1 MMDREVWGTSTKL
14 CILTPPA
21 SAYLTCKNNR
31 LRTPARSSGGE
42 ARHVASLP
50 ACASAA
56 RRPSPVSSPRTERR
70 GAHSSGAERA
80 SSCSGALDDETLPV
94 PGRGS
99 VGCSLHPLHEAS
111 PVFSANHEQ
120 RALLPEASA
129 LETAPT
135 PAPAAAPGP
144 WTTRHCARARQ
155 ELGSLH
161 PPLHRTPTRPHPHS
175 LVSDVRLKPL
185 HPGLQ
190 SGPRS
195 WTRKCPCSARVRVR
209 VGPHLHPS
217 FPFAPP
223 HPEPGAP
230 GLATLIPLLTVR
242 APSSRTPRPTS
253 SQLS

>member
-1 MMDREVWGTSTKL
+1 MHLDSTR
-14 CILTPPA
+14 IA

-70 GAHSSGAERA
+70 GAHSNGAERA
-80 SSCSGALDDETLPV
+80 SSCSGALDDETLP
-94 PGRGS
+94 GS
-99 VGCSLHPLHEAS
+99 VGYSLHPFT
-111 PVFSANHEQ
+111 VFSANHEQ

-129 LETAPT
+129 LESAPT

-175 LVSDVRLKPL
+175 LVSDVRSDSNRFTRAFSPDQ
-185 HPGLQ
+185 GL
-190 SGPRS
+190 GRG
-195 WTRKCPCSARVRVR
+195 SARARR
-209 VGPHLHPS
+209 
-217 FPFAPP
+217 
-223 HPEPGAP
+223 
-230 GLATLIPLLTVR
+230 GLEG
-242 APSSRTPRPTS
+242 
-253 SQLS
+253 